1 MTRGAPEPVQ
11 PVARGA
17 EGSARTVPG
26 VTSQQTT
33 GARPG
38 IVARLSANWPW
49 LIGALGIIQLVL
61 QLHQGLRGVE
71 HIVIV
76 LFQDDTFYYL
86 QPAWNLHRVGM
97 VTFDGIHPTSGVQLL
112 WFAMVAALAWLA
124 PTKSA
129 LVTLTACSCAVLNAL
144 GHAAILGAGRQLR
157 RPSLAVSVSALWC
170 AVVLAGPTYL
180 RGMENSLHAAVSWA
194 IVWQL
199 AAFLRNLKDRSRAS
213 LVPLTTLLIL
223 NTWTR
228 LDSVIVSAVVFA
240 CCVGARMAGGGSCSR
255 SAAERARVLLGPIG
269 LVLLGG
275 AFQLAAYH
283 WMAGSV
289 IPVSALMK
297 SQAFTPLEEGG
308 LPGRLEELVS
318 RSYFDVDVPLHLP
331 PAAGTVLLWFGGAC
345 VLVGPLLLRRIGG
358 RGIGS
363 LRAFALGLAAAAVLW
378 VVVPGGVA
386 AVEWLACL
394 ALTAFVAYWHSIRRP
409 GEIDLSLPLWSIL
422 AAAFVAYHTLVLPL
436 GMRPGFYSPWYQA
449 PAHVFWITSCGFF
462 VTIAAQLAG
471 DALGRRTI
479 ALGAGAVLAAGIGG
493 ALVASVRGYEP
504 MPMAAARY
512 RAARHIDEH
521 APADTILASWN
532 AGLLG
537 YFTNRPTINLDGLV
551 NTVEY
556 ARSLLSGKLDLVRY
570 LREQRVDYVIDWVVP
585 ADVLP
590 ALDPVVVFE
599 VHPGWKPIVLY
610 EVRPMDGGPP
620 VGDPSSDG

>member
-1 MTRGAPEPVQ
+1 
-11 PVARGA
+11 
-17 EGSARTVPG
+17 
-26 VTSQQTT
+26 
-33 GARPG
+33 
-38 IVARLSANWPW
+38 
-49 LIGALGIIQLVL
+49 
-61 QLHQGLRGVE
+61 
-71 HIVIV
+71 
-76 LFQDDTFYYL
+76 
-86 QPAWNLHRVGM
+86 M

-112 WFAMVAALAWLA
+112 WFVVVAALAWFA
-124 PTKSA
+124 PSKSA
-129 LVTLTACSCAVLNAL
+129 LVTLTVCACAVLNAL

-157 RPSLAVSVSALWC
+157 RPTLAVSVSALWC

-199 AAFLRNLKDRSRAS
+199 AAFLRNTKDRGRTS
-213 LVPLTTLLIL
+213 LLPLTALLVL

-228 LDSVIVSAVVFA
+228 LDSVIVSGIVFA
-240 CCVGARMAGGGSCSR
+240 CCVGARMVGGGSR
-255 SAAERARVLLGPIG
+255 SESAVDRARALLGPVG
-269 LVLLGG
+269 LALLGG
-275 AFQLAAYH
+275 AFQLAAFH

-297 SQAFTPLEEGG
+297 SRAFTPLQEGG
-308 LPGRLEELVS
+308 LSARLEELVN
-318 RSYFDVDVPLHLP
+318 RSYFDFEMPLRLP
-331 PAAGTVLLWFGGAC
+331 PATGTVLLWLGCAV
-345 VLVGPLLLRRIGG
+345 VLFGPLLLRGVSR

-363 LRAFALGLAAAAVLW
+363 LRAVAVGLAAAAVLW
-378 VVVPGGVA
+378 AAVPGGVT

-409 GEIDLSLPLWSIL
+409 GEADLSLPLWSIL
-422 AAAFVAYHTLVLPL
+422 AVAFVAYHALVLPL

-462 VTIAAQLAG
+462 VTVAAQLAG
-471 DALGRRTI
+471 DALGRRTV

-493 ALVASVRGYEP
+493 AVVAAARGYEP

-551 NTVEY
+551 NTIEY
-556 ARSLLSGKLDLVRY
+556 ARSLLSGKLDVDRY

-590 ALDPVVVFE
+590 ALEPVVVFE

-610 EVRPMDGGPP
+610 ELRPVDGGPP
-620 VGDPSSDG
+620 VDDPLTDG